1 MMNFL
6 ARIRHLREVIVSKA
20 IVAQRGGAWMSSRRE
35 SGGQE
40 SAGVEFTPN
49 TANLLRRKSRIKKNS
64 GHKVV
69 PVRPVRR
76 DDRSGA
82 PKLDLASFRSDLDA
96 MLESMSVSLASTSQ
110 RGSDFEKA
118 ATSHDIGPTTEDDV
132 AEAVKKLWARLA

>member
-6 ARIRHLREVIVSKA
+6 SRIRRLREVIVSNA
-20 IVAQRGGAWMSSRRE
+20 IVMQRGGVWMSSRRE
-35 SGGQE
+35 SGGEE

-76 DDRSGA
+76 GDRSGDS
-82 PKLDLASFRSDLDA
+82 KLDLASFRSDLDA
-96 MLESMSVSLASTSQ
+96 MLESMSVSLASAPR
-110 RGSDFEKA
+110 RGSDFENA
-118 ATSHDIGPTTEDDV
+118 GTSYDIGPTTEDDV
-132 AEAVKKLWARLA
+132 AEAVRKLWVRLA